1 LARDEEAVLI
11 FFAATTEGQRRTFVR
26 RLEAGMKRRGLPPRQ
41 QIKLLPLMSHR
52 DFRRVMT
59 VADVMLDTLHWS
71 GGRTSLDALAVG
83 LPVVTL
89 PGKFMRGRQSAAM
102 LRAVGVEELIAGD
115 ADEYVDLAMRI
126 ARDRSYREALV
137 SRIRE
142 GLPRLVERSEPIDA
156 LAEALERLSARQP
169 GPP

>member
-1 LARDEEAVLI
+1 
-11 FFAATTEGQRRTFVR
+11 
-26 RLEAGMKRRGLPPRQ
+26 
-41 QIKLLPLMSHR
+41 
-52 DFRRVMT
+52 
-59 VADVMLDTLHWS
+59 
-71 GGRTSLDALAVG
+71 
-83 LPVVTL
+83 
-89 PGKFMRGRQSAAM
+89 M